1 MNLQNMLKQAQ
12 KMQSDLAKAEKELQE
27 KEYVEENELVKVVCD
42 GKHHVISIDI
52 KMDTI
57 DDKEI
62 LGDMIAL
69 AINKNIDKAVKENE
83 EVIKNITGGIK
94 VPGVF

>member
-1 MNLQNMLKQAQ
+1 MKKIFFSLLIFVLSINCSICHASNEDVLFED
-12 KMQSDLAKAEKELQE
+12 SSF
-27 KEYVEENELVKVVCD
+27 VEGDSFVDQVTF
-42 GKHHVISIDI
+42 I
-52 KMDTI
+52 TI